1 MKVLIIGG
9 GGREHALVWKIR
21 QSPLVDEVFVAP
33 GNAGTAVVGRN
44 LEISAGDTK
53 GLLDFACAEGI
64 GLTVVGPEVP
74 LMEGVVDRFEA
85 EGLLVFGPKRKPAQ
99 IEGSK
104 SFAKGLMDR
113 AGVPTAGHQAF
124 SKMEEALAYV
134 GGLPPGGLVVKAD
147 GLAAGKGVMVCSSI
161 KEAEEALRSLMEEK
175 SLGTAC
181 EKVVVEERLFGK
193 ELSVFSFCDGAKV
206 VFVGSAQDYKPIG
219 DGNTGPNT
227 GGMGAYSPV
236 PWAGGEL
243 VEEIV
248 STCHRPVAQAL
259 SKQKTPYQGMLY
271 GGLMITEEGPKVL
284 EFNARFGDPE
294 TQPLLLRLDEDLLPW
309 LLATAEGNLKER
321 KIRLRKEA
329 AVCVVMASQGYPG
342 KYETGKEISGLDEI
356 AEREDVVVFHA
367 GTVQRGDRV
376 LTAGGRVLGVTALG
390 KDLSSARSLA
400 YEAVSK
406 ISFEGAYV
414 RKDIGEVVAG

>member
-1 MKVLIIGG
+1 MKVLVIGG

-33 GNAGTAVVGRN
+33 GNAGTAAVGRN
-44 LEISAGDTK
+44 LEISAGDIE
-53 GLLDFACAEGI
+53 GLLDFARAEGI
-64 GLTVVGPEVP
+64 GLTVVGPEAP
-74 LMEGVVDRFEA
+74 LMEGVVDRFQA
-85 EGLLVFGPKRKPAQ
+85 EGLLIFGPKREPAQ

-104 SFAKGLMDR
+104 SFAKSLMGR
-113 AGVPTAGHQAF
+113 AGVPTAGHQVF

-134 GGLPPGGLVVKAD
+134 RGLPPGGLVVKAD
-147 GLAAGKGVMVCSSI
+147 GLAAGKGVMVCSSTE
-161 KEAEEALRSLMEEK
+161 EAGEALRRLMEER
-175 SLGTAC
+175 SLEAAC
-181 EKVVVEERLFGK
+181 QKVVVEERLFGK
-193 ELSVFSFCDGAKV
+193 ELSVFSFCDGATV
-206 VFVGSAQDYKPIG
+206 VLLGSAQDYKPIG
-219 DGNTGPNT
+219 DGDTGPNT

-236 PWAGGEL
+236 PWVGGEL

-248 STCHRPVAQAL
+248 STRHRPVAQAL
-259 SKQKTPYQGMLY
+259 SEQETPYQGMLY

-294 TQPLLLRLDEDLLPW
+294 TQPLLLRLEEDLLPW
-309 LLATAEGNLKER
+309 LLTTAEGRLEER
-321 KIRLRKEA
+321 KICLRKEA

-367 GTVQRGDRV
+367 GTVQKGDRV

-414 RKDIGEVVAG
+414 RKDIGKL

>member
-1 MKVLIIGG
+1 VKILVIGG
-9 GGREHALVWKIR
+9 GGREHALAWKIR

-33 GNAGTAVVGRN
+33 GNAGTAAVGRN
-44 LEISAGDTK
+44 LEISVGDIE
-53 GLLDFACAEGI
+53 GLLDSARAEGI
-64 GLTVVGPEVP
+64 DLTVVGPEVP
-74 LMEGVVDRFEA
+74 LMEGVVDRFQA
-85 EGLLVFGPKRKPAQ
+85 EGLLIFGPKREPAR

-104 SFAKGLMDR
+104 SFAKSLMDW

-124 SKMEEALAYV
+124 SKREEALAYV

-147 GLAAGKGVMVCSSI
+147 GLAAGKGVMVCSSTE
-161 KEAEEALRSLMEEK
+161 EAEEALRRLMGNED
-175 SLGTAC
+175 LGAAC

-193 ELSVFSFCDGAKV
+193 ELSVFSFCDGARV
-206 VFVGSAQDYKPIG
+206 VLLGSAQDYKPIG
-219 DGNTGPNT
+219 DGDTGPNT

-236 PWAGGEL
+236 PWAGGEFA
-243 VEEIV
+243 EEIV
-248 STCHRPVAQAL
+248 STRHRPVAQAL
-259 SKQKTPYQGMLY
+259 SEQGTPYQGMLY
-271 GGLMITEEGPKVL
+271 GGLMITEAGPKVL

-294 TQPLLLRLDEDLLPW
+294 TQPLLLRLGEDLLPW
-309 LLATAEGNLKER
+309 LLATAEGKLKER

-342 KYETGKEISGLDEI
+342 KYETGKEISGLDEV
-356 AEREDVVVFHA
+356 AEREDVAVFHA
-367 GTVQRGDRV
+367 GTVQKGNRV

-390 KDLSSARSLA
+390 KDLGSARSLA

-414 RKDIGEVVAG
+414 RKDIGEIVAG

>member
-1 MKVLIIGG
+1 MKVLVIGG

-33 GNAGTAVVGRN
+33 GNAGIAAVGRN
-44 LEISAGDTK
+44 LEISAGDIE
-53 GLLDFACAEGI
+53 GLLDFARTEGI
-64 GLTVVGPEVP
+64 GLTVVGPEAP
-74 LMEGVVDRFEA
+74 LMEGVVDRFQA
-85 EGLLVFGPKRKPAQ
+85 EGLLIFGPKREPAQ

-104 SFAKGLMDR
+104 SFAKSLMGR
-113 AGVPTAGHQAF
+113 AGVPTAGHQVF

-134 GGLPPGGLVVKAD
+134 RGLPPGGLVVKAD
-147 GLAAGKGVMVCSSI
+147 GLAAGKGVMVCSSTE
-161 KEAEEALRSLMEEK
+161 EAGEALRRLMEER
-175 SLGTAC
+175 SLEAAC
-181 EKVVVEERLFGK
+181 QKVVVEERLFGK
-193 ELSVFSFCDGAKV
+193 ELSVFSFCDGARV
-206 VFVGSAQDYKPIG
+206 VLLGSAQDYKPIG
-219 DGNTGPNT
+219 DGDTGPNT

-236 PWAGGEL
+236 PWVGGEL

-248 STCHRPVAQAL
+248 STRHRPVAQAL
-259 SKQKTPYQGMLY
+259 SEQETPYQGMLY

-294 TQPLLLRLDEDLLPW
+294 TQPLLLRLEEDLLPW
-309 LLATAEGNLKER
+309 LLTTAEGRLEER

-367 GTVQRGDRV
+367 GTVQKGDRV

-414 RKDIGEVVAG
+414 RKDIGKL

>member
-1 MKVLIIGG
+1 MKVLVIGG

-33 GNAGTAVVGRN
+33 GNAGTAAVGRN
-44 LEISAGDTK
+44 LEISAGDIE
-53 GLLDFACAEGI
+53 GLLDFARAEGI
-64 GLTVVGPEVP
+64 GLTVVGPEAP
-74 LMEGVVDRFEA
+74 LMEGVVDRFQA
-85 EGLLVFGPKRKPAQ
+85 EGLLIFGPKREPAQ

-104 SFAKGLMDR
+104 SFAKSLMGR
-113 AGVPTAGHQAF
+113 AGVPTAGHQVF

-134 GGLPPGGLVVKAD
+134 RGLPPGGLVVKAD
-147 GLAAGKGVMVCSSI
+147 GLAAGKGVMVCSSTE
-161 KEAEEALRSLMEEK
+161 EAGEALRRLMEER
-175 SLGTAC
+175 SLEAAC
-181 EKVVVEERLFGK
+181 QKVVVEERLFGK
-193 ELSVFSFCDGAKV
+193 ELSVFSFCDGARV
-206 VFVGSAQDYKPIG
+206 VLLGSAQDYKPIG
-219 DGNTGPNT
+219 DGDTGPNT

-236 PWAGGEL
+236 PWVGGEL

-248 STCHRPVAQAL
+248 STRHRPVAQAL
-259 SKQKTPYQGMLY
+259 SEQETPYQGMLY

-294 TQPLLLRLDEDLLPW
+294 TQPLLLRLEEDLLPW
-309 LLATAEGNLKER
+309 LLTTAEGRLEER
-321 KIRLRKEA
+321 KICLRKEA

-367 GTVQRGDRV
+367 GTVQKGDRV

-414 RKDIGEVVAG
+414 RKDIGKL